1 MRLRRDGDFC
11 CREHREQYRLR
22 RGLNLLQ
29 EADELAT
36 LRRRRE
42 RPTAMGM
49 QRPACP
55 AWEMPRRISDCSSA
69 KRTGI

>member
-1 MRLRRDGDFC
+1 MWLRRHGDFC

-29 EADELAT
+29 EAEELAA

-42 RPTAMGM
+42 RPAAMGL
-49 QRPACP
+49 QRPSGSAL
-55 AWEMPRRISDCSSA
+55 ETPRRIA
-69 KRTGI
+69 GVAYPG